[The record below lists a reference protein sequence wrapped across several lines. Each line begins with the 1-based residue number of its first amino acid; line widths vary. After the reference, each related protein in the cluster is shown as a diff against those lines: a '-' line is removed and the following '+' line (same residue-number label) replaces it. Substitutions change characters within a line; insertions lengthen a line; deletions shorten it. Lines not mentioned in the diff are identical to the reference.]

1 MSSYASEFTKAMHNL
16 IEKHSDY
23 CNKLFLS
30 IVTNTSVVN
39 QVTSENY
46 VYSMVWVMDEG
57 IKQYFKQLPSFS
69 SAIKG
74 KPSAAAILA
83 AANSNNSSA
92 NHANGDNPALLAAN
106 VEIEQFN
113 IEILS
118 KEVDTLISN
127 VTDKELEE
135 MDIITNFKYIEMV
148 AHLHE
153 SCDWLIIQ
161 LKYIVNSLEQMIKNP
176 KSLTSSLPKGELTKF
191 TKQLDDLDKW
201 RGDTLLLLYLET
213 RVHCFYHLMSFIK
226 QENNTSYAGD
236 LDTDPDDCVL
246 NMNRDLHRIYEHLTR
261 SLQESKVNYVF
272 DALGFMIATIFIKAV
287 KNFKKISKHGIAKM
301 CRNIFH
307 VEQNLS
313 AIRMKS
319 DPHLMKAHR
328 FYELLYKKVSALRV
342 ILVSN

>member
-1 MSSYASEFTKAMHNL
+1 MNSYASEFTKAMHSL

-23 CNKLFLS
+23 CNTIFLS
-30 IVTNTSVVN
+30 IVTNTSDN
-39 QVTSENY
+39 SLNY

-74 KPSAAAILA
+74 KPTAAAILA
-83 AANSNNSSA
+83 AANSSNLNSSNMSGGSAANSSA
-92 NHANGDNPALLAAN
+92 IANNTNTAVFNAT

-135 MDIITNFKYIEMV
+135 IDIITNFKYIEMV

-153 SCDWLIIQ
+153 SSDWLIIQ

-176 KSLTSSLPKGELTKF
+176 KSLTNSLSIGELNKLVR
-191 TKQLDDLDKW
+191 QLEDLDKW

-213 RVHCFYHLMSFIK
+213 RVHCFYHLMSFIR

-246 NMNRDLHRIYEHLTR
+246 NMNRDLHRLASQGWLKLDMLYFTFL
-261 SLQESKVNYVF
+261 
-272 DALGFMIATIFIKAV
+272 LGKAE
-287 KNFKKISKHGIAKM
+287 FG
-301 CRNIFH
+301 F
-307 VEQNLS
+307 
-313 AIRMKS
+313 
-319 DPHLMKAHR
+319 
-328 FYELLYKKVSALRV
+328 
-342 ILVSN
+342 